1 MLDEN
6 IKNRLTKKKKVGRR
20 LNLAIAIVIIVTMV
34 IFEYLS
40 IIIMHKFG
48 ASTLNYVEFHFMH
61 AVITIAILLIATY
74 VIISRFV
81 VKPIYKLLVAIEEVK
96 SGKLVTALDVKSN
109 DEFELLAEEF
119 NEMGFQLRDLMQ
131 QKIRTGEYSA
141 ATLLATRIANSLFE
155 PCSMLRSNVKR
166 LKDIAEGNSQL
177 ETLSY
182 MILKD
187 VFKIEEQLKEISSIE
202 VPEELKVFK

>member
-6 IKNRLTKKKKVGRR
+6 IKQRLIKKAKVGKR
-20 LNLAIAIVIIVTMV
+20 LNFAITTVVIVTMA

-40 IIIMHKFG
+40 LSAMHRFG
-48 ASTLNYVEFHFMH
+48 SNLSGYIEFHLIH
-61 AVITIAILLIATY
+61 AVITIAVLIVATY
-74 VIISRFV
+74 VIISIYV

-96 SGKLVTALDVKSN
+96 TGKLVTALEIKSN

-131 QKIRTGEYSA
+131 HKVRAGKYNA
-141 ATLLATRIANSLFE
+141 AALVAMRIANSLFE
-155 PCSMLRSNVKR
+155 SCSLLRTNVKL
-166 LKDIAEGNSQL
+166 LKDITKGNSQL
-177 ETLSY
+177 ETLSD

-187 VFKIEEQLKEISSIE
+187 VFKIEKQFKEISSIE
-202 VPEELKVFK
+202 VPKELQ